1 MVRITKTVKDSIV
14 TIKVDGR
21 LLSGGTEALVAAC
34 EGHRGPM
41 VVDLSDLQFA
51 DDAGIGVL
59 RKLKAQ
65 GARIVSA
72 RPYVSLQLA
81 ETDEPIKDSG
91 KEGIRP

>member
-21 LLSGGTEALVAAC
+21 LASGGTEALVEAC
-34 EGHRGPM
+34 EGHRGAM

-51 DDAGIGVL
+51 DDAGVGVL

-65 GARIVSA
+65 GARIVGA

-81 ETDEPIKDSG
+81 ERNDPITGS
-91 KEGIRP
+91 P